1 MKLAQVEVRN
11 YRSLFM
17 DGNRA
22 FTVELA
28 DGINALI
35 GPNNCGKS
43 NVLRAVALALDP
55 NYPFD
60 RDRDKPAGWQWAW
73 ARVTLD
79 FRCEGRHSYE
89 KTLLRYADEYERSA
103 NEGKYE
109 TYASRG
115 LLRLTVVFEGN
126 AVEGAN
132 RREYLVAG
140 GAGNRIGDA
149 KLLDRALKQFRS
161 SLRFVLV
168 ESGQDLQSVLAG
180 NFRDILHNVI
190 RDHLKE
196 QFESADRRRS
206 GYVESLQGSL
216 LHPLRDRIH
225 EVVAGLFPEVTDV
238 TLVPRVSSIDET
250 LSNVTVN
257 VKDAID
263 TSLAAK
269 GTGVRGAVL
278 VAMLRYLADQTR
290 RSLVFAVEEPEAFLH
305 PGAQEA
311 LRDDVEKLAERPDV
325 TVLVTTHSPFV
336 VSRDA
341 SAKVIALAKDPAGRT
356 FVSGQA
362 MGDESHASLLGGLFR
377 DAALPDILERSGRLP
392 ASARGI
398 VIVEGITDEQ
408 FIRTAVAK
416 CRRPDLIRDLYITPG
431 GSAEKAAVQAVLMK
445 AETAKPVLVLL
456 DDDQPGKEA
465 HRMLRERFKFH
476 PRKELLSIGEVVGD
490 RNMGAEAEDLF
501 PSELIAAF
509 VQEKGEE
516 KVIKSKVARPG
527 GGWRYDL
534 NPTGKDS
541 IVEFLEA
548 HARPE
553 HFQLWLTLLG
563 MVRERLGLNSA
574 GATQTLAPAG
584 QVEGGSGQ
592 ARWSWDAYAQELHTS
607 SQRIE
612 VGRALVRALE
622 DATAAAGLPCAV
634 RFRKGYVAFQRA
646 GGHNVFEV
654 DLHWRRPPRLLV
666 VIPDDPAA
674 LGLADPYP
682 ELVGTWTP
690 ADRQWAW
697 TVPTV
702 EQVPDV
708 GKLIPIARRF
718 HFDRGTPAPTSGAV
732 ADGSST

>member
-1 MKLAQVEVRN
+1 VKLAQVEVRN

-17 DGNRA
+17 DGERA

-55 NYPFD
+55 NFPFD
-60 RDRDKPAGWQWAW
+60 RERDKPADWQWAW
-73 ARVTLD
+73 TRVTLD
-79 FRCEGRHSYE
+79 FRCDGRQSYE
-89 KTLLRYADEYERSA
+89 KTLLRYADEYERST
-103 NEGKYE
+103 NEGKYL

-126 AVEGAN
+126 AAEGAN

-149 KLLDRALKQFRS
+149 KLLDRALKQFHS

-180 NFRDILHNVI
+180 NFRDILRNVI
-190 RDHLKE
+190 RDHLRE
-196 QFESADRRRS
+196 QFEGADRRRS

-216 LHPLRDRIH
+216 LLPLRDRIQ
-225 EVVAGLFPEVTDV
+225 EVVTGLFPEVTDV
-238 TLVPRVSSIDET
+238 TLVPWVSSIDET

-325 TVLVTTHSPFV
+325 SILITTHSPFV
-336 VSRDA
+336 VSRNA
-341 SAKVIALAKDPAGRT
+341 SAKVVALAKDAEGRT

-377 DAALPDILERSGRLP
+377 DAALPDILERAARLP
-392 ASARGI
+392 GDASGA
-398 VIVEGITDEQ
+398 VIVEGLTDEQ
-408 FIRTAVAK
+408 FIRTAALRCK
-416 CRRPDLIRDLYITPG
+416 RPDLVRDLYISPAG
-431 GSAEKAAVQAVLMK
+431 GAEKAAVQAVLIK
-445 AETAKPVLVLL
+445 AQSAKPVLALL
-456 DDDQPGKEA
+456 DDDPPGKA
-465 HRMLRERFKFH
+465 AYDMLKKRFGFH
-476 PRKELLSIGEVVGD
+476 KDRELLSYREVMND
-490 RNMGAEAEDLF
+490 NNIGAEAEDLF
-501 PSELIAAF
+501 PPNLMDAF
-509 VQEKGEE
+509 VKEKGEE
-516 KVIKSKVARPG
+516 RVIKSKVARKG

-534 NPTGKDS
+534 NLTGKES
-541 IVEFLEA
+541 IGDFVEARAKPVDLE
-548 HARPE
+548 
-553 HFQLWLTLLG
+553 LWLKLIE
-563 MVRERLGLNSA
+563 MIRERLGLNVA
-574 GATQTLAPAG
+574 GATDGLAGAG
-584 QVEGGSGQ
+584 QAEGSSGQ
-592 ARWSWDAYAQELHTS
+592 ARWSWEAYAQELHTS
-607 SQRIE
+607 PQRIE

-622 DATAAAGLPCAV
+622 DATAAAGLPCTV
-634 RFRKGYVAFQRA
+634 RFRKGYVAFQRP
-646 GGHNVFEV
+646 GGYNVFQV
-654 DLHWRRPPRLLV
+654 DLYWRRPPRLLV
-666 VIPDDPAA
+666 VIPDDPLV
-674 LGLADPYP
+674 LGLTDPYP

-690 ADRQWAW
+690 SDRQWDW

-702 EQVPDV
+702 ERIPDV
-708 GKLIPIARRF
+708 GKLLPIARRF
-718 HFDRGTPAPTSGAV
+718 HFDHGPSKLPVDAV
-732 ADGSST
+732 GDGSTT